1 MSKFTTLKKE
11 YFAQGEVEDKG
22 YETAQKNIE
31 VELYYS
37 SGKGYM
43 ITANAC
49 VVHKPKDADYTSVST
64 MLFNNG
70 AVRML
75 IDDGRVSKA
84 RTEKAIAYFEEK
96 KNYLVN
102 QVLLRN
108 PQY

>member
-1 MSKFTTLKKE
+1 MSNFKTIKKE

-31 VELYYS
+31 VELYYA

-49 VVHKPKDADYTSVST
+49 VVHKPKEADYTSVST

-75 IDDGRVSKA
+75 IDNGRISKA
-84 RTEKAIAYFEEK
+84 RTEKAIAYFEEQ